1 MASVV
6 RADARRAARLA
17 ARSPTE
23 LVVSVAASGGAGD
36 PVARIGVSV
45 RDKALATRLAGA
57 MTRAVR
63 AVVSAPL
70 REVAVVRVRSR
81 KALER
86 LGGGVDGAIA
96 VVPLTAR
103 NLRRAGEVVEALR
116 AAGAAGVQLAWDG
129 REPSREAAEAKVF
142 AILERA
148 RATPG
153 QAPVVLAHGEEPV
166 EALRILIAHRR

>member
-1 MASVV
+1 MATVV
-6 RADARRAARLA
+6 RADARRAARMA
-17 ARSPTE
+17 AASPAE
-23 LVVSVAASGGAGD
+23 LVMSIAAVGGAGD
-36 PVARIGVSV
+36 PVARIGISV
-45 RDKALATRLAGA
+45 RDKTLAARLAGA

-70 REVAVVRVRSR
+70 REMAVVRVRSH
-81 KALER
+81 KSLEH
-86 LGGGVDGAIA
+86 LGAGVAGAIA

-103 NLRRAGEVVEALR
+103 NLRRAGELVEALR
-116 AAGAAGVQLAWDG
+116 AAGAAGVQLVWDG
-129 REPSREAAEAKVF
+129 REPSREVAEARVF

-153 QAPVVLAHGEEPV
+153 QAPVVLARGEEPV

>member
-1 MASVV
+1 MATVV
-6 RADARRAARLA
+6 RADARRAARA
-17 ARSPTE
+17 ATASPAA
-23 LVVSVAASGGAGD
+23 LVVSIAAAGGAGD
-36 PVARIGVSV
+36 PVARIGISV

-63 AVVSAPL
+63 AVVSTEL
-70 REVAVVRVRSR
+70 REMAVVRVRSR
-81 KALER
+81 KSLER
-86 LGGGVDGAIA
+86 LGTRVGGVIA

-103 NLRRAGEVVEALR
+103 NLRRAGDLVEALR
-116 AAGAAGVQLAWDG
+116 AAGAAGIQLVWDG
-129 REPSREAAEAKVF
+129 REPSREAAEARVF

-153 QAPVVLAHGEEPV
+153 QAPVVLARGEEPA